1 MFQRITDLDEVPDP
15 RLPESDYLDSG
26 SDDMG
31 ELLRRPRKRNARFEC
46 LEEDDIR
53 VFKRVRILQPS
64 HLDISGEIHW
74 PRQGSEAIPCY
85 SDAHRKR
92 AAPPGRCHSCNRAD
106 TPEWRRGP
114 DGART
119 LCNGCGL
126 HYAKLTRKLTMQSKG
141 SFRPSKH
148 EWEAAADWQGPV
160 VFKTSTFNS
169 RFNTAHYNNPNFHS
183 EEWTETESA
192 GDLSPRRE

>member
-1 MFQRITDLDEVPDP
+1 MD
-15 RLPESDYLDSG
+15 
-26 SDDMG
+26 

-53 VFKRVRILQPS
+53 VFKRVRILWPS
-64 HLDISGEIHW
+64 HLDISGEIHR

-85 SDAHRKR
+85 SDAHRER
-92 AAPPGRCHSCNRAD
+92 AAPPERCHSCNRAD

-119 LCNGCGL
+119 LCIKFWL
-126 HYAKLTRKLTMQSKG
+126 LYAKLTRKAMMQSKRLFEL
-141 SFRPSKH
+141 SDPPSGH
-148 EWEAAADWQGPV
+148 EWESTADWQAPDM
-160 VFKTSTFNS
+160 FETSTFNG
-169 RFNTAHYNNPNFHS
+169 RFNTAHYNNPNFHP

>member
-1 MFQRITDLDEVPDP
+1 MD
-15 RLPESDYLDSG
+15 
-26 SDDMG
+26 

-53 VFKRVRILQPS
+53 VFKRVRILRPS
-64 HLDISGEIHW
+64 HLDISGEIHR

-126 HYAKLTRKLTMQSKG
+126 NYAKLTRKST
-141 SFRPSKH
+141 FI
-148 EWEAAADWQGPV
+148 WESTADWQAPDM
-160 VFKTSTFNS
+160 FETSTFNS
-169 RFNTAHYNNPNFHS
+169 RFNTAHYNNPNFHP